1 MEVVNPFILKNKE
14 RMVVFLDQLSAI
26 GDPGESC
33 RERVG
38 ISRPDTA
45 RELATLHHICV
56 AHLPELQ
63 ALSKQQTAIRT
74 LVTVTDMLA
83 KHKHKY
89 LEMTR

>member
-14 RMVVFLDQLSAI
+14 RMVVFLDQLSAC
-26 GDPGESC
+26 GDPGEP
-33 RERVG
+33 RVT
-38 ISRPDTA
+38 SRPDTA
-45 RELATLHHICV
+45 RELATMHHICV
-56 AHLPELQ
+56 AHLGELQ
-63 ALSKQQTAIRT
+63 AIAKTNSAIKT